1 MFNPTRAK
9 VQLKLSVNRLQLLQN
24 KKNMLAQQHRKEIA
38 RLLEIG
44 KEESARI
51 RVEHI
56 IREDFS
62 NEALEIIELYCELLL
77 ARFGLLEQLKY
88 GSSLVNCDPAI
99 TEAVNTIIYAAPRSE
114 VKELLLVRDQLAA
127 KFGREFVTN
136 AMENKDESVNPRIIQ
151 KLKVQTPD
159 PYLVNRYLEEIAR
172 AFKVS
177 WTADPEMDH
186 QLIGSMDYEFIDP
199 VSHSLDQ
206 PGRPRA
212 QDRSKSTFK
221 AQPMDADDDD
231 RLDLLSDLASLS
243 DTTSKPISAD
253 SVKPAVQSNTS
264 NTKNTKNTNAQDVVS
279 SPTNDSDGLPDLDA
293 LTRRFEALRKRT

>member
-9 VQLKLSVNRLQLLQN
+9 VQLKLSINRLQMLQN

-62 NEALEIIELYCELLL
+62 SEALEIIELYCELLL
-77 ARFGLLEQLKY
+77 ARFGLLEQIK
-88 GSSLVNCDPAI
+88 NCDPAI

-114 VKELLLVRDQLAA
+114 VKELLLVREQLTA

-172 AFKVS
+172 AFKVA

-186 QLIGSMDYEFIDP
+186 QLIGSADGEFIDP
-199 VSHSLDQ
+199 INHSVEQ
-206 PGRPRA
+206 PGRPRIQENPTLA
-212 QDRSKSTFK
+212 PSK
-221 AQPMDADDDD
+221 PMDMDMDED
-231 RLDLLSDLASLS
+231 RLDLLKDLGSLS
-243 DTTSKPISAD
+243 EPTSKLVPAAPGTTKSVPAAKQSSTSNSAKNSAD
-253 SVKPAVQSNTS
+253 TS
-264 NTKNTKNTNAQDVVS
+264 IAS
-279 SPTNDSDGLPDLDA
+279 DSDGLPDLDA

>member
-9 VQLKLSVNRLQLLQN
+9 VQLKLSVNRLQMLQN
-24 KKNMLAQQHRKEIA
+24 KKNMLAQQQRKEIA

-62 NEALEIIELYCELLL
+62 SEALEIIELYCELLL
-77 ARFGLLEQLKY
+77 ARFGLLEQLKT
-88 GSSLVNCDPAI
+88 CDPAI
-99 TEAVNTIIYAAPRSE
+99 TEAVNTVIYAAPRSE

-127 KFGREFVTN
+127 KFGRDFVTN

-172 AFKVS
+172 TFKVAWS
-177 WTADPEMDH
+177 PDPEMDH
-186 QLIGSMDYEFIDP
+186 QLIGSMDGEFIDP
-199 VSHSLDQ
+199 INHSVEQ
-206 PGRPRA
+206 PGRPRVQQKPA
-212 QDRSKSTFK
+212 AK
-221 AQPMDADDDD
+221 AQSMEQDSDRMDLLNDLSNLSESVSKPTVPSKAVPPLTQPSRSPADD
-231 RLDLLSDLASLS
+231 LSSLASPPS
-243 DTTSKPISAD
+243 T
-253 SVKPAVQSNTS
+253 
-264 NTKNTKNTNAQDVVS
+264 
-279 SPTNDSDGLPDLDA
+279 DSDGLPDLDA
-293 LTRRFEALRKRT
+293 LTRRFEALKKRS

>member
-9 VQLKLSVNRLQLLQN
+9 VQLKLSVNRLQMLQN
-24 KKNMLAQQHRKEIA
+24 KKNMLSQQQRKEIA

-62 NEALEIIELYCELLL
+62 SEALEIIELYCELLL
-77 ARFGLLEQLKY
+77 ARFGLLEQLK
-88 GSSLVNCDPAI
+88 NCDPAI
-99 TEAVNTIIYAAPRSE
+99 IEAVNTIIYAAPRSE

-127 KFGREFVTN
+127 KFGRDFATN

-172 AFKVS
+172 AFKVA

-186 QLIGSMDYEFIDP
+186 QLIGSMDGEFIDP
-199 VSHSLDQ
+199 MSHSIDQ
-206 PGRPRA
+206 PMRPRLQERA
-212 QDRSKSTFK
+212 NPSKV
-221 AQPMDADDDD
+221 QPMDMDSD
-231 RLDLLSDLASLS
+231 RLDLLSDLSS
-243 DTTSKPISAD
+243 FSEPTSKNVSAA
-253 SVKPAVQSNTS
+253 SKTAITSIQPSAGSTSGANSNGVPS
-264 NTKNTKNTNAQDVVS
+264 L
-279 SPTNDSDGLPDLDA
+279 TNDSDGLPDLDA
-293 LTRRFEALRKRT
+293 LTRRFEALKKRS

>member
-9 VQLKLSVNRLQLLQN
+9 VQLKLSVNRLQMLQN
-24 KKNMLAQQHRKEIA
+24 KKNMLAQQQRKEIA

-62 NEALEIIELYCELLL
+62 CEALEIIELYCELLL
-77 ARFGLLEQLKY
+77 ARFGLLEQLK
-88 GSSLVNCDPAI
+88 NCDPAI
-99 TEAVNTIIYAAPRSE
+99 IEAVNTVIYAAPRSE

-127 KFGREFVTN
+127 KFGREFVSN

-159 PYLVNRYLEEIAR
+159 PYLVNRYLEEIAKT
-172 AFKVS
+172 FKVS

-186 QLIGSMDYEFIDP
+186 QLIGNMDGGFIDP
-199 VSHSLDQ
+199 VNHSVESSGNLQRHKPNAIRKEQNTDM
-206 PGRPRA
+206 GV
-212 QDRSKSTFK
+212 
-221 AQPMDADDDD
+221 D
-231 RLDLLSDLASLS
+231 RLDLLTDLENPSDILSKAPAIKPDIHPTQSAS
-243 DTTSKPISAD
+243 
-253 SVKPAVQSNTS
+253 SVTPA
-264 NTKNTKNTNAQDVVS
+264 AS
-279 SPTNDSDGLPDLDA
+279 SVEDLDS
-293 LTRRFEALRKRT
+293 LTRRFEALKKRS

>member
-9 VQLKLSVNRLQLLQN
+9 VQLKLSVNRLQMLQN
-24 KKNMLAQQHRKEIA
+24 KKNMLAQQQRKEIA

-62 NEALEIIELYCELLL
+62 SEALEIIELYCELLL
-77 ARFGLLEQLKY
+77 ARFGLLEQLKT
-88 GSSLVNCDPAI
+88 CDPAI
-99 TEAVNTIIYAAPRSE
+99 TEAVNTVIYAAPRSE

-127 KFGREFVTN
+127 KFGRDFVTN

-172 AFKVS
+172 TFKVAWS
-177 WTADPEMDH
+177 PDPEMDH
-186 QLIGSMDYEFIDP
+186 QLIGSMDGEFIDP
-199 VSHSLDQ
+199 INHNIEQ
-206 PGRPRA
+206 PGRPRMQQKPA
-212 QDRSKSTFK
+212 VK
-221 AQPMDADDDD
+221 AQPMEDDSD
-231 RLDLLSDLASLS
+231 RMDLLSDLSSLS
-243 DTTSKPISAD
+243 ESTSKPAMSTKAILPPAQPSKSAAD
-253 SVKPAVQSNTS
+253 DLSSLASPPSND
-264 NTKNTKNTNAQDVVS
+264 N
-279 SPTNDSDGLPDLDA
+279 DGLPDLDA
-293 LTRRFEALRKRT
+293 LTRRFEALKKRT

>member
-9 VQLKLSVNRLQLLQN
+9 VQLKLSVNRLQMLQN
-24 KKNMLAQQHRKEIA
+24 KKNMLAQQQRKEIA

-62 NEALEIIELYCELLL
+62 SEALEIIELYCELLL
-77 ARFGLLEQLKY
+77 ARFGLLEQLKT
-88 GSSLVNCDPAI
+88 CDPAI
-99 TEAVNTIIYAAPRSE
+99 TEAVNTVIYAAPRSE

-127 KFGREFVTN
+127 KFGRDFVTN

-172 AFKVS
+172 AFKVAWS
-177 WTADPEMDH
+177 PDPEMDH
-186 QLIGSMDYEFIDP
+186 QLIGSMDGEFIDP
-199 VSHSLDQ
+199 INHSVEQ
-206 PGRPRA
+206 PGRPRM
-212 QDRSKSTFK
+212 QHKPVSK
-221 AQPMDADDDD
+221 AQPMEDGSD
-231 RLDLLSDLASLS
+231 RMDLLSDLSSLS
-243 DTTSKPISAD
+243 ESTSKPAVPTKAVPPPTQANK
-253 SVKPAVQSNTS
+253 SVI
-264 NTKNTKNTNAQDVVS
+264 DDLS
-279 SPTNDSDGLPDLDA
+279 SLASPPSLDNDGLPDLDA
-293 LTRRFEALRKRT
+293 LTRRFEALKKRS

>member
-9 VQLKLSVNRLQLLQN
+9 VQLKLSVNRLQMLQN
-24 KKNMLAQQHRKEIA
+24 KKNMLAQQQRKEIA

-62 NEALEIIELYCELLL
+62 SEALEIIELYCELLL
-77 ARFGLLEQLKY
+77 ARFGLLEQLKT
-88 GSSLVNCDPAI
+88 CDPAI
-99 TEAVNTIIYAAPRSE
+99 TEAVNTVIYAAPRSE

-127 KFGREFVTN
+127 KFGRDFVTN

-172 AFKVS
+172 TFKVAWS
-177 WTADPEMDH
+177 PDPEMDH
-186 QLIGSMDYEFIDP
+186 QLIGSMNGEFIDP
-199 VSHSLDQ
+199 INHSIEQ
-206 PGRPRA
+206 PGRPRVQQKSA
-212 QDRSKSTFK
+212 VKALPVEQDS
-221 AQPMDADDDD
+221 D
-231 RLDLLSDLASLS
+231 RMDLLNDLSSLS
-243 DTTSKPISAD
+243 E
-253 SVKPAVQSNTS
+253 SVSKPAVSVKAIPPPTQPSKS
-264 NTKNTKNTNAQDVVS
+264 PADDLS
-279 SPTNDSDGLPDLDA
+279 SLASAPSTDNDGLPDLDA
-293 LTRRFEALRKRT
+293 LTRRFEALKKRS

>member
-9 VQLKLSVNRLQLLQN
+9 VQLKLAVNRLQMLQN
-24 KKNMLAQQHRKEIA
+24 KKNMLAQQQRKEIA

-62 NEALEIIELYCELLL
+62 TEALEIIELYCELLL
-77 ARFGLLEQLKY
+77 ARFGLLEQLK
-88 GSSLVNCDPAI
+88 NCDPAI

-127 KFGREFVTN
+127 KFGRDFATN

-159 PYLVNRYLEEIAR
+159 PYLINRYLEEIAR
-172 AFKVS
+172 AFKVA
-177 WTADPEMDH
+177 WTADPEMDN
-186 QLIGSMDYEFIDP
+186 QLIGSMDGEFIDP
-199 VSHSLDQ
+199 MAHSADQ
-206 PGRPRA
+206 RI
-212 QDRSKSTFK
+212 RSQERVKSTSK
-221 AQPMDADDDD
+221 TQPMDVDAD
-231 RLDLLSDLASLS
+231 RLDLLGDLSSLS
-243 DTTSKPISAD
+243 SSTSKTMTPSIQPSSGNSNANNNNASNAVSA
-253 SVKPAVQSNTS
+253 STSSN
-264 NTKNTKNTNAQDVVS
+264 
-279 SPTNDSDGLPDLDA
+279 DGLPDLDA
-293 LTRRFEALRKRT
+293 LTRRFEALKKRS

>member
-9 VQLKLSVNRLQLLQN
+9 VQLKLSVNRLQMLQN
-24 KKNMLAQQHRKEIA
+24 KKNMLAQQQRKEIA

-62 NEALEIIELYCELLL
+62 SEALEIIELYCELLL
-77 ARFGLLEQLKY
+77 ARFGLLEQLKT
-88 GSSLVNCDPAI
+88 CDPAI
-99 TEAVNTIIYAAPRSE
+99 TEAVNTVIYAAPRSE

-127 KFGREFVTN
+127 KFGRDFVTN

-172 AFKVS
+172 TFKVAWS
-177 WTADPEMDH
+177 PDPEMDH
-186 QLIGSMDYEFIDP
+186 QLIGSMDGEFIDP
-199 VSHSLDQ
+199 INHSVEQ
-206 PGRPRA
+206 PGRPRVQQKTIA
-212 QDRSKSTFK
+212 K
-221 AQPMDADDDD
+221 AQPVEQDSD
-231 RLDLLSDLASLS
+231 RMDLLNDLSNL
-243 DTTSKPISAD
+243 PE
-253 SVKPAVQSNTS
+253 SVSKPAVP
-264 NTKNTKNTNAQDVVS
+264 TKAVPPPTQPSK
-279 SPTNDSDGLPDLDA
+279 SPADDLSLASPPSTDSDGLPDLDA
-293 LTRRFEALRKRT
+293 LTRRFEALKKRS

>member
-77 ARFGLLEQLKY
+77 ARFGLLEQLK
-88 GSSLVNCDPAI
+88 NCDPAI

-172 AFKVS
+172 TFKVS

-199 VSHSLDQ
+199 TNHSVEQ
-206 PGRPRA
+206 PGRPRG
-212 QDRSKSTFK
+212 QDKPKSTSK

-231 RLDLLSDLASLS
+231 DNRLDLLSDLASLS
-243 DTTSKPISAD
+243 DTTVSAAPAKP
-253 SVKPAVQSNTS
+253 VTQSNTNNFKS
-264 NTKNTKNTNAQDVVS
+264 SSAQDVAS
-279 SPTNDSDGLPDLDA
+279 SSSNESDGLPDLDA

>member
-9 VQLKLSVNRLQLLQN
+9 VQLKLSVNRLQMLQN
-24 KKNMLAQQHRKEIA
+24 KKNMLAQQQRKEIA

-62 NEALEIIELYCELLL
+62 SEALEIIELYCELLL
-77 ARFGLLEQLKY
+77 ARFGLLEQLKT
-88 GSSLVNCDPAI
+88 CDPAI
-99 TEAVNTIIYAAPRSE
+99 TEAVNTVIYAAPRSE

-127 KFGREFVTN
+127 KFGRDFVTN

-172 AFKVS
+172 TFKVAWS
-177 WTADPEMDH
+177 PDPEMDY
-186 QLIGSMDYEFIDP
+186 QLIGSMDGEFIDP
-199 VSHSLDQ
+199 INHSVEQ
-206 PGRPRA
+206 PGRPRVQQKPA
-212 QDRSKSTFK
+212 AK
-221 AQPMDADDDD
+221 AQSMEQDSDRMDLLNDLSNLSESVSKPTVPSKAVPPLTQPSRSPADD
-231 RLDLLSDLASLS
+231 LSSLASPPS
-243 DTTSKPISAD
+243 T
-253 SVKPAVQSNTS
+253 
-264 NTKNTKNTNAQDVVS
+264 
-279 SPTNDSDGLPDLDA
+279 DSDGLPDLDA
-293 LTRRFEALRKRT
+293 LTRRFEALKKRS